1 MVVDQLV
8 AEALACVEL
17 GRAGSPEE
25 EAHVPVTSTGS
36 GKQQRWPPTR
46 LSCPSVTWGERQVEG
61 GRENGLLACVF
72 TGDLCI

>member
-36 GKQQRWPPTR
+36 GKQRHWPRTR
-46 LSCPSVTWGERQVEG
+46 LSCPSVTWREGER
-61 GRENGLLACVF
+61 ENALLVYVF
-72 TGDLCI
+72 T